1 MSTLERSPTGSY
13 RTPSL
18 TNATVA
24 DAMHPGVMACD
35 PGATLTEVAR
45 MMATHHVHFVAVMG
59 TSPDE
64 SGESLTWGVI
74 TDLDVVLGGVS
85 PGGAGTARTLANRTV
100 ISVEPTM
107 PLADAGALM
116 VENGVSHV
124 LVSSP
129 DTQHLVGVLSTL
141 DIAGTLAWGEA

>member
-1 MSTLERSPTGSY
+1 MSTLQPSPTGSY

-18 TNATVA
+18 KHATVA

-35 PGATLTEVAR
+35 PDATLSEVAR
-45 MMATHHVHFVAVMG
+45 MMATHHVHFLAVMG
-59 TSPDE
+59 TSADD

-74 TDLDVVLGGVS
+74 SDLDLVLGGVS
-85 PGGAGTARTLANRTV
+85 PGGGQTARALANRTV

-124 LVSSP
+124 LVINP